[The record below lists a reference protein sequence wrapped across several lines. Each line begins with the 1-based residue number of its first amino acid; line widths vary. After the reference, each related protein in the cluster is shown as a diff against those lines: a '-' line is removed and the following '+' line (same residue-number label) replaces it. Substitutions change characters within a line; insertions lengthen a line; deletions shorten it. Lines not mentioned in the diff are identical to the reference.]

1 MVQVLEL
8 PVKMIYAKVP
18 HTVSHNSIDLLHFK
32 VTAMIFDFDDG
43 DEDKHTQFDAR
54 KQELVDGD
62 QDVSALTAMEG
73 TVSLGGVHN
82 GREF

>member
-1 MVQVLEL
+1 
-8 PVKMIYAKVP
+8 MIYAKVKKR
-18 HTVSHNSIDLLHFK
+18 V
-32 VTAMIFDFDDG
+32 FDFDDG
-43 DEDKHTQFDAR
+43 DENKHTQFDAR

-62 QDVSALTAMEG
+62 QEVSALTAMEG